1 MIALRVLGSVD
12 LRRDDGTAVAA
23 VLAQPKRLALLTYLA
38 VAVPGGCVR
47 RDSLLALLWP
57 ESDLEHARGALNRA
71 VYYLRQ
77 ALGDAVIVGRGDSE
91 LGVAADLLWCD
102 ALAANVAFDDGR
114 LEEGLSLCRGDFLPG
129 IAVTEVPEFDRWLD
143 SERARM
149 QNRIAAAAETLAM
162 KCEREERI
170 ADAVDWSRRAASSK
184 PFDEAI
190 HRQLVRRLSA
200 AGAGAEGLREHQ
212 EFAARLRSELDVE
225 PDRETEAL
233 VASIRAGRGAPAGTG
248 HSTGNGSS
256 ASHSAAAPG
265 AASAPPAVAALSE
278 VDRGPAAPIGASAAR
293 THSHRPTLTVV
304 VAATLMLG
312 AVVWLA
318 RRLNERAAP
327 YQASA
332 TAVAE
337 VERGE
342 VLYEAGQF
350 SEAVTAF
357 ENAIRAD
364 SGFALGYLRLSQAM
378 NWTGQTVQAWDMVE
392 RAQSLRTRL
401 AERDRRLL
409 DLWRPFLREDPLAAE
424 SVYDALSASA
434 REDRDVQAILGEMR
448 FHWGPTLGWTRAEAA
463 QALRAALKTRPDH
476 IPTLVHLVRVAAQI
490 ESSDSTRAIAG
501 RVLARHPSEFQA
513 LEVNV
518 LAAWHSNDP
527 AALNASLTRAALHP
541 VYERQS
547 LVNSLAATGQRP
559 DRLVPVVRRLIGATD
574 PALNRLIAGLVIVN
588 LRAAAGQFEAA
599 TREAR
604 LLAPLSA
611 AYAVE
616 MEAVVAALPFRPPDP
631 QRLDAARG
639 VVELAAKLS
648 DTTGKSRNDWARFH
662 QVLYEPQRQFLL
674 GMIGALAGRDSAT
687 SNAVALLKSELAA
700 PAANPRY
707 QTRTGESSS
716 AWLARVLS
724 AAYLSF
730 VRGRHEDVV
739 QTLVPT
745 REILTVYPSVY
756 HYPLAIER
764 FLRAEALR
772 GSSGWRERALKW
784 YGTFPDPGMYD
795 LPYLAPS
802 HFRRAEIFEQMGQ
815 RDSAAVHYARTLKL
829 WQSADAE
836 LRTWVA
842 DAQRGLQRTRGPA
855 R

>member
-57 ESDLEHARGALNRA
+57 ESDIEHARGALNRA

-77 ALGDAVIVGRGDSE
+77 ALGNAAIVGRGDSE
-91 LGVAADLLWCD
+91 LGVAAGLLWCD
-102 ALAANVAFDDGR
+102 ALAAHAAFDDGR
-114 LEEGLSLCRGDFLPG
+114 LEAGLELCRGDLLPG
-129 IAVTEVPEFDRWLD
+129 IAVTEAPEFDRWVE

-149 QNRIAAAAETLAM
+149 RNRIATAAKALATS
-162 KCEREERI
+162 CENEGRL
-170 ADAVDWSRRAASSK
+170 ADAVDWTRRAASCK
-184 PFDEAI
+184 PFDEAV
-190 HRQLVRRLSA
+190 HRQLLRRLTA
-200 AGAGAEGLREHQ
+200 AGAGADALREHQ
-212 EFAARLRSELDVE
+212 EFAARLRSDLEVE
-225 PDRETEAL
+225 PDQETAAL
-233 VASIRAGRGAPAGTG
+233 VAGLKAGRVGPAGDTPTRG
-248 HSTGNGSS
+248 VAPPQAPDGPETPVGVSPTQLAPLFPKLMMAVVG
-256 ASHSAAAPG
+256 AAAL
-265 AASAPPAVAALSE
+265 VAAAVL
-278 VDRGPAAPIGASAAR
+278 A
-293 THSHRPTLTVV
+293 RPTT
-304 VAATLMLG
+304 
-312 AVVWLA
+312 
-318 RRLNERAAP
+318 ERTAP
-327 YQASA
+327 YQPSA
-332 TAVAE
+332 DAVAE
-337 VERGE
+337 MERGE
-342 VLYEAGQF
+342 GLYESGKF
-350 SEAVTAF
+350 SEAVAAF

-392 RAQSLRTRL
+392 RAHSLRARL
-401 AERDRRLL
+401 TEDDKRLL

-424 SVYDALSASA
+424 SVYDALPDAA
-434 REDRDVQAILGEMR
+434 RKNRDVMTILGEMR

-476 IPTLVHLVRVAAQI
+476 IPTLVHLVRVAAQV

-501 RVLARHPSEFQA
+501 RVLARHPSEFQV
-513 LEVNV
+513 LEVSA
-518 LAAWHSNDP
+518 LAAWHSDDP
-527 AALNASLTRAALHP
+527 AALSASLTRAALHP

-547 LVNSLAATGQRP
+547 LVHSLAATGHRP

-574 PALNRLIAGLVIVN
+574 PAYDRLVAGVVIVY

-604 LLAPLSA
+604 RLAPLSA

-631 QRLDAARG
+631 QRLDAVRR

-648 DTTGKSRNDWARFH
+648 DTTGKSGNDWDRYY

-687 SNAVALLKSELAA
+687 SNAAALLKSGLA
-700 PAANPRY
+700 PQSANPRY
-707 QTRTGESSS
+707 QTRPGESSS
-716 AWLARVLS
+716 AWLARILDATYS
-724 AAYLSF
+724 AY

-739 QTLVPT
+739 LTLVPT

-784 YGTFPDPGMYD
+784 YGTFPDPATYD

-836 LRTWVA
+836 LRTLID
-842 DAQRGLQRTRGPA
+842 DARRGLQRTRSPA